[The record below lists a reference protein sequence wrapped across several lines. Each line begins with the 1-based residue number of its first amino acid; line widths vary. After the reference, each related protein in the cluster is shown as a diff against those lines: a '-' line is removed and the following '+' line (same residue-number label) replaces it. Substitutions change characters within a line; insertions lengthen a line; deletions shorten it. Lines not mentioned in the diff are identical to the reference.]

1 MATQGRPPHPAVEP
15 GAPLAPDPKEM
26 TEIEQLLRSEPS
38 SFEFFQAVRLL
49 DMLFPDRQP
58 VGGFANPRQESVR
71 FGANPDYTFPAS
83 QISQFEWPEGEQPRM
98 RVNFMGLTGPM
109 GLLPLYYSS
118 LVRER
123 IRAHDT
129 ALRDFFDIFNHRSI
143 SLFYQAW
150 EKYRFTIAYE
160 RGESDR
166 FSHHLLDLLGL
177 GTPGLRNRQ
186 PLPDDGLLFYAGLLS
201 PHARS
206 AEALRQLLM
215 DYFDV
220 PVEIE
225 QFVGAWHALDEDTQC
240 RFTGTAN
247 YSEQLGFGAVV
258 GDEVWDQQ
266 SGVRIRLG
274 PLSLEQ
280 YRNFLPD
287 GPAYEPLRALTR
299 FFAGDELDFE
309 LELVLRKEEA
319 PLCTLGE
326 EGSTAPQ
333 LGWLSWAISTPL
345 THDPEGAILRL

>member
-1 MATQGRPPHPAVEP
+1 MATQSGPPHPPVEP
-15 GAPLAPDPKEM
+15 VADDMPEM
-26 TEIEQLLRSEPS
+26 ERLLRAEAP

-49 DMLFPDRQP
+49 GLLSPDRQP
-58 VGGFANPRQESVR
+58 VGGFSNPSQESVR
-71 FGANPDYTFPAS
+71 FGANPDYTFPSS
-83 QISQFEWPEGEQPRM
+83 QISELDWPDDGPPRM
-98 RVNFMGLTGPM
+98 RVNFMGLTGPN
-109 GLLPLYYSS
+109 GLLPLYYSG

-129 ALRDFFDIFNHRSI
+129 SLRDFFDIFNHRAI

-160 RGESDR
+160 RGEGDR

-177 GTPGLRNRQ
+177 GTPGLQRRL

-206 AEALRQLLM
+206 ATALNQLLM

-225 QFVGAWHALDEDTQC
+225 QFVGAWHTLDEETQC
-240 RFTGTAN
+240 RFTGSGG

-266 SGVRIRLG
+266 SGVRIRMG
-274 PLSLEQ
+274 PLTLEQ
-280 YRNFLPD
+280 YRNFLPN
-287 GPAYEPLRALTR
+287 GSAYEPLRAITR
-299 FFAGDELDFE
+299 LFAGDELDFE
-309 LELVLRKEEA
+309 LQLVLKKEEA
-319 PLCTLGE
+319 PLCTLGQ
-326 EGSTAPQ
+326 EGSAAPQ
-333 LGWLSWAISTPL
+333 LGWLTWASSAAL
-345 THDPEGAILRL
+345 TEDPEGANLRL